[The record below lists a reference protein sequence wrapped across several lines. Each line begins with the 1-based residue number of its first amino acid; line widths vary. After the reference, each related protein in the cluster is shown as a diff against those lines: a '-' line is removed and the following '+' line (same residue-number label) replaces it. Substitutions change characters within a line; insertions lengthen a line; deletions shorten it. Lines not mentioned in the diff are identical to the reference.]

1 MALQRADI
9 FPVGDL
15 AMMNSLKKTKQ
26 LPHHISKE
34 EILEMS
40 ESWAPHRS
48 IAAMIF
54 WHAYIQER
62 DIKI

>member
-1 MALQRADI
+1 MALQRSDI

-26 LPHHISKE
+26 LPARTSKE
-34 EILEMS
+34 EILKMS
-40 ESWAPHRS
+40 ERWKPHRS
-48 IAAMIF
+48 IASMIF

-62 DIKI
+62 KTKL